1 MDKKEEQWWYH
12 AGQRPLDSIIREAVQ
27 LYNEG
32 WTLKE
37 LGEKFHR
44 TKSNI
49 SVWINKFAKDLD
61 NPDMSKKRI
70 RSGKGKAKGQRK
82 TGIIAPETV
91 PEASSHLTSSSK
103 EESSEEK
110 IKRLE
115 KELADALLARDFYN
129 EMINVAER
137 QFNISIRKKAGT
149 RQ

>member
-1 MDKKEEQWWYH
+1 MNNGFKKVVFICSPSLTHEEIQ
-12 AGQRPLDSIIREAVQ
+12 EALSLRQ
-27 LYNEG
+27 QGLTYRQIA
-32 WTLKE
+32 
-37 LGEKFHR
+37 EKMGHSKSVIHR
-44 TKSNI
+44 QIT
-49 SVWINKFAKDLD
+49 KFAKDLD

-82 TGIIAPETV
+82 TGIIAPETA
-91 PEASSHLTSSSK
+91 PEASYHSTSSSK

-115 KELADALLARDFYN
+115 KELAEARLARDFYN

>member
-1 MDKKEEQWWYH
+1 MTRLNTEWWYH
-12 AGQRPLDSIIREAVQ
+12 AGQRPPQEIISEAFQ

-32 WTLKE
+32 WTLE
-37 LGEKFHR
+37 QIGQKFHR
-44 TKSNI
+44 TKPTIWN
-49 SVWINKFAKDLD
+49 WINKFAKDLD
-61 NPDMSKKRI
+61 NPDMRKKRI
-70 RSGKGKAKGQRK
+70 RSGKSKAKAQRL
-82 TGIIAPETV
+82 TGTIAPETT
-91 PEASSHLTSSSK
+91 PETTPQSASSSK

-115 KELADALLARDFYN
+115 KELAEARLARDFYN